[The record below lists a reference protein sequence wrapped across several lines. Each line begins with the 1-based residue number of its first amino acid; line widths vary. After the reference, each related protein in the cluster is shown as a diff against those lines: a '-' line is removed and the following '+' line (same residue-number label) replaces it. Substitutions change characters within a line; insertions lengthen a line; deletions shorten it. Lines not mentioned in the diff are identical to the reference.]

1 MDYDRRKV
9 YVNDLIFYLS
19 KLENKGKKSQSKQK
33 ETIKIRVEINKI
45 INRKTTE
52 KINENKRS
60 QEA

>member
-1 MDYDRRKV
+1 MTSSFTSANQKIKEKNPKV
-9 YVNDLIFYLS
+9 
-19 KLENKGKKSQSKQK
+19 KQK